1 MLVISNAQTHI
12 MEKIM
17 STEKVVENVS
27 RTDEVLA
34 KVLEKALAVAEK
46 TGNFVVEQAPD
57 VVQQLIVYNTVINVF
72 WTLLG
77 VLLLFLSP
85 YLVGRSFKFHRDSR
99 NYDLNSVTRGEAAVK
114 SGITAGGAVLSAFMG
129 GIFFIANFSDT
140 MKLLFAPKVW
150 LLEYA
155 ATLIK

>member
-1 MLVISNAQTHI
+1 
-12 MEKIM
+12 M

-57 VVQQLIVYNTVINVF
+57 VVQQLIVYNTVINLF

-85 YLVGRSFKFHRDSR
+85 YLVGRSFKFHRDSS
-99 NYDLNSVTRGEAAVK
+99 NYDLNSVTRDEA
-114 SGITAGGAVLSAFMG
+114 GIKGGISLGSAIMSAFMG
-129 GIFFIANFSDT
+129 VLFFSTNFSDT